1 MKYSKEK
8 LAQIEAEN
16 QEQMKVD
23 LAIFRRYLRY
33 KDFEPEWVS
42 WCNLDNAKKYYRSI
56 MKKIEAAEKETAEAA
71 ALEEERKKA
80 GRELQAMKN
89 LCTIMGNYT
98 CQVDEAHK
106 ALQKAIDLIEAEKTS
121 YKQALYR
128 RRKAKRKAEGYKFNG
143 RTKTWYKPKEE

>member
-42 WCNLDNAKKYYRSI
+42 WCNLDNA
-56 MKKIEAAEKETAEAA
+56 
-71 ALEEERKKA
+71 RK
-80 GRELQAMKN
+80 
-89 LCTIMGNYT
+89 
-98 CQVDEAHK
+98 
-106 ALQKAIDLIEAEKTS
+106 
-121 YKQALYR
+121 
-128 RRKAKRKAEGYKFNG
+128 
-143 RTKTWYKPKEE
+143 